1 MSEFPKLIDEVNNC
15 DKYVIPSTWHP
26 RSKKVVHV
34 IQKTKDEKTY
44 VSLVFVK
51 GFKSISF
58 TNYCH
63 DENVHSHNDGKLNI
77 TCMDYQ

>member
-15 DKYVIPSTWHP
+15 DKYVIPSTRHP
-26 RSKKVVHV
+26 RSKEVVHV

-63 DENVHSHNDGKLNI
+63 DENCTLP
-77 TCMDYQ
+77 Q